1 VKLLEEPTDDRRPL
15 MRALQQKAPVA
26 ELTRAL
32 HIASKPLTRQLILDV
47 LGNKHAKTAVPALI
61 DTLDD
66 KNPKVRF
73 AAADAIGK
81 TFMHNNTNHQNG
93 RLEAGEALYNALQSE
108 TVKGVEEILIT
119 ALGALRYE
127 PALPRIHADLESK
140 DESLRKAAQWALDRF
155 EPSTTEA
162 PPSVLMDVEGHEA
175 STPRPRVAPNLIEE
189 AIQALRRNPDFA
201 AQVIDVAQDPPVTFR
216 IMQDTIQSMQAAPN
230 FYRDAVR
237 AARETPI
244 FVEATIRAMEAAP
257 GFVQEAIR
265 AAQETPSTF
274 HVMEETAR
282 AISANPTFVEEAIK
296 AARSSPSALRST
308 ERAVRRAGSMTALQ
322 ESIRVMAQAQNRIVH
337 GDTLTEALS
346 QLSESIEEAG
356 KEVKPAS
363 RAAERKQLALQDV
376 LAFLVLYLILT
387 VAARNWHERL
397 RVPVNELEIF
407 LAALLIW
414 QQSGANRAP
423 TQQTRR

>member
-1 VKLLEEPTDDRRPL
+1 
-15 MRALQQKAPVA
+15 
-26 ELTRAL
+26 
-32 HIASKPLTRQLILDV
+32 LDV

-66 KNPKVRF
+66 ENPKVRF

-81 TFMHNNTNHQNG
+81 TFMHDNTKHHNG
-93 RLEAGEALYNALQSE
+93 RLEAGEALYAALEGE
-108 TVKGVEEILIT
+108 TVKGLEEILIT
-119 ALGALRYE
+119 ALGAVRYE
-127 PALPRIHADLESK
+127 PALPRIRADLNSQ
-140 DESLRKAAQWALDRF
+140 DESLRKAAHWALERF

-162 PPSVLMDVEGHEA
+162 GSNVLMDAEGHEA
-175 STPRPRVAPNLIEE
+175 SAPMSRVAPNLIEE
-189 AIQALRRNPDFA
+189 AIQALERSPTFVT
-201 AQVIDVAQDPPVTFR
+201 QVIEAAQDPPVTFR
-216 IMQDTIQSMQAAPN
+216 VMQDTIQSMQAAPN

-257 GFVQEAIR
+257 GFVQEAVR
-265 AAQETPSTF
+265 AAQDTPSTF

-322 ESIRVMAQAQNRIVH
+322 ESIRIMAQAQNRIVH

-346 QLSESIEEAG
+346 QLSESMGEAG
-356 KEVKPAS
+356 RDVKPGS
-363 RAAERKQLALQDV
+363 RAAERKQLALQAV

-414 QQSGANRAP
+414 QQSGANRDP